1 MFEVLVSGLSTGS
14 IYALLALALVLVL
27 KATDIPNFA
36 QADFGLV
43 AAFILWAVMDAAGV
57 HYFVAIPVAL
67 AGAFLLGVLVERF
80 AIRPI
85 LSEPHFATV
94 LMTIG
99 ISTAIHAV
107 AVLIWGT
114 SNYTISSPFSGSFR
128 FGGAVISYN
137 AVVAVVMGVV
147 ITIGLLLMFRTQ
159 WGARMQAVAE
169 NPSVAR
175 LLGVNFGRVVSIT
188 WGLAAAIAGVALI
201 LNTQSTTLVETA
213 ASVLILKGFVAA
225 TIGGF
230 TSVVGAFIGGLS
242 LGVIES
248 FAGAYISTASMSAVA
263 LLVIVVLLIF
273 KPEGLFGRRR
283 IREV

>member
-36 QADFGLV
+36 QADFGLI
-43 AAFILWAVMDAAGV
+43 AAFILWAVMDSLGV
-57 HYFVAIPVAL
+57 HYFVAVPLALVA
-67 AGAFLLGVLVERF
+67 AFLLGAIVERL

-85 LSEPHFATV
+85 LTQPHFATV

-107 AVLIWGT
+107 AVLVWGT
-114 SNYTISSPFSGSFR
+114 NNYTIESPFTGSFEVA
-128 FGGAVISYN
+128 GAVISVN
-137 AVVAVVMGVV
+137 SVVAVVVGAAVTAGLVV
-147 ITIGLLLMFRTQ
+147 MFRTR
-159 WGARMQAVAE
+159 WGGRMQAVAE
-169 NPSVAR
+169 NPTVAR
-175 LLGVNFGRVVSIT
+175 LLGVNFGRVVSVT
-188 WGLAAAIAGVALI
+188 WGLAAAIAGLALI

-242 LGVIES
+242 LGVLEA

-263 LLVIVVLLIF
+263 LLVIVVLLVV